1 MRISDWSSDVCSS
14 DLGGAALV
22 GDDLQPVAR
31 QVEVAHYLRPQQA
44 ADVGAVG
51 VGPAGIEL
59 AAGRGAADVVA
70 ALQRQGL
77 EAASRQV
84 AGSGEAVVAGTHDN
98 NVIARHASASPV
110 LSRAWT
116 ELRQGPAAGLY
127 FF

>member
-1 MRISDWSSDVCSS
+1 MLSLHD
-14 DLGGAALV
+14 
-22 GDDLQPVAR
+22 AR
-31 QVEVAHYLRPQQA
+31 PIL
-44 ADVGAVG
+44 
-51 VGPAGIEL
+51 GPAGIEL

-127 FF
+127 FFERLNKIDRKSTRLNSSH

>member
-14 DLGGAALV
+14 DL
-22 GDDLQPVAR
+22 PVAR

-84 AGSGEAVVAGTHDN
+84 AGSGEAVVRSEEHTSELQSLMRISYAVFCLKKKKNTETGTSH
-98 NVIARHASASPV
+98 RRESLP
-110 LSRAWT
+110 
-116 ELRQGPAAGLY
+116 
-127 FF
+127 

>member
-14 DLGGAALV
+14 DL
-22 GDDLQPVAR
+22 PVAR

-51 VGPAGIEL
+51 VGPAEIEL

-116 ELRQGPAAGLY
+116 ELDRKSTRLNSSH
-127 FF
+127 